1 MRTDVDFLINLM
13 KEYTFSDTPNIE
25 GEMEEQ
31 EEGGTSGG
39 GPGYPPVT
47 KWNSGVTRGPANQLG
62 NTKWRDSVSPNRGKA
77 NTLL

>member
-1 MRTDVDFLINLM
+1 MKTDVDFLINLM
-13 KEYTFSDTPNIE
+13 KEYTFPDMDKTD
-25 GEMEEQ
+25 GEVGEQ
-31 EEGGTSGG
+31 EDGGASGG

-47 KWNSGVTRGPANQLG
+47 KWNSGVQRGPANQIG